1 MMLSAYKA
9 ECRPRQPIGTNRPD
23 VQALRAVLIIVN
35 ALVTAAARKSRGM
48 VSNMGQWRID

>member
-1 MMLSAYKA
+1 MF
-9 ECRPRQPIGTNRPD
+9 RT
-23 VQALRAVLIIVN
+23 LRAVLIIVN